1 MFGTDDSVFF
11 IFVCSLLPEITFP
24 KWFQFGGEGSR
35 ERERM
40 KWREK
45 ISLDFIGEAETVQ
58 TIQTTDSATAG
69 DHGIDKG

>member
-1 MFGTDDSVFF
+1 MIVYFSFSSVH
-11 IFVCSLLPEITFP
+11 CCPRSLFRSG
-24 KWFQFGGEGSR
+24 FNSGAR
-35 ERERM
+35 EAEKRERM